1 MAFAYQLIRTYNIK
15 LKINWLKKASPE
27 GSTIL
32 DYGCGTGD
40 FLAAVKRTDWICEGL
55 ESNPKAQNIAA
66 KKGLSVYL
74 DHSAVSAKLYDVICL
89 WHVFEHLENPR
100 QIKQWLYNHLS
111 SPGVLIIAV
120 PNFNSWEA
128 KYYGEHWAAYDVPRH
143 LWHFSQESIK
153 AIFEPDF
160 EVFEQHSMWFDAF
173 YISLLSEQYKS
184 GRSNP
189 LIAFLIASWSNIRA
203 IFTREPSSVTY
214 VLRKR

>member
-1 MAFAYQLIRTYNIK
+1 M
-15 LKINWLKKASPE
+15 
-27 GSTIL
+27 
-32 DYGCGTGD
+32 
-40 FLAAVKRTDWICEGL
+40 
-55 ESNPKAQNIAA
+55 
-66 KKGLSVYL
+66 
-74 DHSAVSAKLYDVICL
+74 ICL
-89 WHVFEHLENPR
+89 RHGFEHLENPR

-160 EVFEQHSMWFDAF
+160 EVLEQHSMWFDAF